1 MINLN
6 DTISTLRTSV
16 NNVYDKYTTTDSA
29 VKAIGNSWEGKD
41 QQAFYEAYKNVSSK
55 VKSIYGQYQ
64 GLQSRLSS
72 LQSSIN
78 AAEQDK
84 ERKRQMRNRH

>member
-16 NNVYDKYTTTDSA
+16 SNVYDKYTTTDSA
-29 VKAIGNSWEGKD
+29 VRMIGNSWEGKD
-41 QQAFYEAYKNVSSK
+41 QQAFNEAYKNVSSK
-55 VKSIYGQYQ
+55 VKSIYEQYQ
-64 GLQSRLSS
+64 GLQSKLSS
-72 LQSSIN
+72 LQNSIN

>member
-1 MINLN
+1 MIDLN

-16 NNVYDKYTTTDSA
+16 SNVHDKYTTADSA
-29 VKAIGNSWEGKD
+29 ARAISNSWEGED

-55 VKSIYGQYQ
+55 VKSIYEQYR
-64 GLQSRLSS
+64 GLQSKLSS
-72 LQSSIN
+72 LQSSIS

-84 ERKRQMRNRH
+84 ERKRQRRNRH

>member
-1 MINLN
+1 MIDLN

-16 NNVYDKYTTTDSA
+16 SNVHDKYTTADSA
-29 VKAIGNSWEGKD
+29 ARAISNSWEGKG

-72 LQSSIN
+72 IN
-78 AAEQDK
+78 VAEQDK